1 MREYKKKNK
10 AQNSRM
16 KTKEDLVI
24 ENKTRKL
31 RKRIKYERQRDRDRQ
46 R

>member
-1 MREYKKKNK
+1 
-10 AQNSRM
+10 M

-31 RKRIKYERQRDRDRQ
+31 RKRIKYERQRGREK
-46 R
+46 